1 MKFIHLSDLH
11 LGKKL
16 GEFDLIED
24 QKYITDRIFDII
36 DSEKPDAV
44 IIAGDIYDRGF
55 PPLDAINLFDDI
67 IVRLAGKKIESFIIS
82 GNHDSAERNAFANR
96 LIDLSGIH
104 LSSVYNGNVKP
115 LTLKDSHGD
124 VNFWMLP
131 FIKPATVRNFFP
143 DEEIASYTDAVK
155 VAVKN
160 MNADFSSRNILIA
173 HQFVTGS
180 ERCDSEDVSVGGSD
194 NVDAAAFDGFDYVA
208 LGHLHGAQSAGR
220 ETIRYCGTPLK
231 YSLSEINHEKSVT
244 VVEIGEKDDVRI
256 RTVPLAPMRDIVE
269 ITGSYNEIISQEFSS
284 KLKKDDFYKFILTD
298 EENIVN
304 VMNRVRTV
312 YPNVIKIDYTHA
324 QTVRAAE
331 FSSDQNVGN
340 LSMLDNFKNFYRSVK
355 GEELSE
361 RQTAYLTALIEKIE
375 EEENE
380 TA

>member
-115 LTLKDSHGD
+115 LTLKDSHGE

-244 VVEIGEKDDVRI
+244 VVEIGEKDDVKI

>member
-67 IVRLAGKKIESFIIS
+67 IVRLAGKRIESFIIS

-244 VVEIGEKDDVRI
+244 VVEIGEKDDVKI

-269 ITGSYNEIISQEFSS
+269 ITGSYNEIISQDFSS

-298 EENIVN
+298 EENILN

>member
-67 IVRLAGKKIESFIIS
+67 IVRLAGKRIESFIIS

-115 LTLKDSHGD
+115 LTLKDSHGE

-194 NVDAAAFDGFDYVA
+194 NVDAAAFEGFDYVA
-208 LGHLHGAQSAGR
+208 LGHLHGAQSAVR

>member
-1 MKFIHLSDLH
+1 
-11 LGKKL
+11 
-16 GEFDLIED
+16 
-24 QKYITDRIFDII
+24 
-36 DSEKPDAV
+36 
-44 IIAGDIYDRGF
+44 
-55 PPLDAINLFDDI
+55 
-67 IVRLAGKKIESFIIS
+67 
-82 GNHDSAERNAFANR
+82 
-96 LIDLSGIH
+96 
-104 LSSVYNGNVKP
+104 
-115 LTLKDSHGD
+115 
-124 VNFWMLP
+124 
-131 FIKPATVRNFFP
+131 
-143 DEEIASYTDAVK
+143 
-155 VAVKN
+155 
-160 MNADFSSRNILIA
+160 
-173 HQFVTGS
+173 
-180 ERCDSEDVSVGGSD
+180 
-194 NVDAAAFDGFDYVA
+194 
-208 LGHLHGAQSAGR
+208 
-220 ETIRYCGTPLK
+220 
-231 YSLSEINHEKSVT
+231 
-244 VVEIGEKDDVRI
+244 
-256 RTVPLAPMRDIVE
+256 MRDIVE

>member
-67 IVRLAGKKIESFIIS
+67 IVRLAGKRIESFIIS

-115 LTLKDSHGD
+115 LTLKDSHGE

-160 MNADFSSRNILIA
+160 MNANFSSRNILIA

-194 NVDAAAFDGFDYVA
+194 NVDAAAFEGFDYVA

-244 VVEIGEKDDVRI
+244 VVEIGEKDDVKI

-312 YPNVIKIDYTHA
+312 YPNVMKIDYTHA

>member
-244 VVEIGEKDDVRI
+244 VVEIGEKDDVKI